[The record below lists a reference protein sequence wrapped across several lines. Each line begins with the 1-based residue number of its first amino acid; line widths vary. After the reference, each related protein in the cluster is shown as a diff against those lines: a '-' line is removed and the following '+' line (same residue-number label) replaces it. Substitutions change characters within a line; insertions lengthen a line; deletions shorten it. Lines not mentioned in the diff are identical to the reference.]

1 MSRRYHDAMIE
12 SGQLVDRLRDIL
24 LFVVLMLFSAI
35 AGFLIGNV
43 HPEPTYDE
51 KRNIAIKFMQNSIH
65 RYTLCNMPMDS
76 INTNKKGDDNA
87 KTE

>member
-1 MSRRYHDAMIE
+1 MIE
-12 SGQLVDRLRDIL
+12 SGQLVSQLRALVIV
-24 LFVVLMLFSAI
+24 VVLMLFSAI

-43 HPEPTYDE
+43 HPDLTYDE
-51 KRNIAIKFMQNSIH
+51 KRKIAIKFMQNPIH
-65 RYTLCNMPMDS
+65 HYNLCNMPMDS